1 METGARKGTATG
13 PAPGGPEA
21 DSADGVGGDG
31 TVSSG
36 TKVANQDQQARSAT
50 RPQRP
55 APPGPLKPTRARRRP
70 ALIALGL
77 ALVALSVLAS
87 VYLVSTLG
95 RTYPVLA
102 VTNDVARGTAVAA
115 TDLGTV
121 ELPQGTGAE
130 LLEPISAGDLDQ
142 YVNKIAATDLKAGQI
157 LTPESVVEELV
168 PPAGQSIVGV
178 ALAPNQMPTQQLR
191 AGDKVRIVETP
202 ATGGEPPAATPFTIP
217 ATVLQIGDAS
227 TGLGEQTVVDVQ
239 VLSANAAPLAARAA
253 TGRVA
258 IVLDSTG
265 QG

>member
-13 PAPGGPEA
+13 PAPGSPDA
-21 DSADGVGGDG
+21 DSADGFGGDG

-77 ALVALSVLAS
+77 ALVALSVLAA

-95 RTYPVLA
+95 QTYEALA
-102 VTNDVARGTAVAA
+102 VTNDVSRGSVITPS
-115 TDLGTV
+115 DLGVV
-121 ELPQGTGAE
+121 ELPITPSS
-130 LLEPISAGDLDQ
+130 LEPVRADQ
-142 YVNKIAATDLKAGQI
+142 MDEYVGKVATADLKKGQL
-157 LTPESVVEELV
+157 LTRSGTADELE
-168 PPAGQSIVGV
+168 PPAGQSVVGI
-178 ALAPNQMPTQQLR
+178 ALTPSQMPLQALR
-191 AGDKVRIVETP
+191 AGDSVRIVETP
-202 ATGGEPPAATPFTIP
+202 AAGGEPPAQAPFTIA
-217 ATVLQIGDAS
+217 ATVVSPPTDTAVGD
-227 TGLGEQTVVDVQ
+227 QKVVDVR
-239 VLSANAAPLAARAA
+239 VASSNAAALAARAA

-258 IVLDSTG
+258 LVLDSTG